1 MQVSDYIQHK
11 QIIAHPDCPT
21 CGAQMFLM
29 RIEPEKRDYD
39 KRTFECPQC
48 LEQFTQVVKFR

>member
-1 MQVSDYIQHK
+1 MQVSDCIQPK

-21 CGAQMFLM
+21 CGAPMFLM
-29 RIEPEKRDYD
+29 RIEPAKPDYD

-48 LEQFTQVVKFR
+48 LEQVTEVVKFR